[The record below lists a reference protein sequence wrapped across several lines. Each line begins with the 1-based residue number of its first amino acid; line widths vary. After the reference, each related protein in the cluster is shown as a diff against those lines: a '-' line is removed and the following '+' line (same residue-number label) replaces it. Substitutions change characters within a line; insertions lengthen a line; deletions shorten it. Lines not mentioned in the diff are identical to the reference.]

1 MQNPVAIYSLE
12 LGAALLYW
20 LVFVII
26 ETAILQ
32 FVNWGNFQHCLK
44 ASLFANLASGL
55 VVALSLIWIPRF
67 GILGLIGGLIASIGI
82 EGFVLTT
89 QNRAKKRLNWLAAV
103 LANLCS
109 FLILVFPVFWIS
121 RQ

>member
-20 LVFVII
+20 LVFVVI

-67 GILGLIGGLIASIGI
+67 GIPGLIGGLIASIGI
-82 EGFVLTT
+82 EGFVLTMR
-89 QNRAKKRLNWLAAV
+89 NRTKKRLNWLAAV